1 MTEATA
7 NFTVGVV
14 LERRPAVT
22 QWADVVW
29 RALAVLPG
37 VPDLAPGTKLWA
49 NDGGEQ
55 FFAGAFDVDLHRTDT
70 PTYRDNLATSAP
82 LVWVI
87 LRPNESAMPHVAAVT
102 VDPAEGEAYSE
113 TGTLQVESVPMPPE
127 IAGVVAA
134 FVAEHHV
141 EREFIKRK
149 RRRWADADSED
160 LA

>member
-7 NFTVGVV
+7 SFTVGVV

-22 QWADVVW
+22 QWATEIW

-37 VPDLAPGTKLWA
+37 VPDLAPGTKLGD

-55 FFAGAFDVDLHRTDT
+55 FYAGALDVALYRSDT
-70 PTYRDNLATSAP
+70 PTYRDNLATLSP
-82 LVWVI
+82 LIWVI
-87 LRPNESAMPHVAAVT
+87 LRAQEGEMPQIAAVT

-113 TGTLQVESVPMPPE
+113 TGTLQVETVKMPPE

-134 FVAEHHV
+134 FVDEHHV

-149 RRRWADADSED
+149 RRRWASDEPDDMA
-160 LA
+160 